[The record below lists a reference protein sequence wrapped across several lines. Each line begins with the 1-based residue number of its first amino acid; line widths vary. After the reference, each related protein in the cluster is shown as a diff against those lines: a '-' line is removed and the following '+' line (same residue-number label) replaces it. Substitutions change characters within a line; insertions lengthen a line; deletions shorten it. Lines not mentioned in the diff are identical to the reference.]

1 MKMGEIINKAREL
14 TEEVY
19 ELVVSS
25 FTKQRRRY
33 FNIVV
38 FTDKSDYK
46 DGRAELDDG
55 SVSGSW

>member
-33 FNIVV
+33 FNIAT
-38 FTDKSDYK
+38 FTDNSENKNR
-46 DGRAELDDG
+46 RAEPDDG